1 MAEQYV
7 PSRRWRII
15 AFGITMAVVAAL
27 IPIIAMTWVSYNAAL
42 HKEQERL
49 AAVADRAVGRAIST
63 FEEVHRT
70 LDTISGQM
78 LEPCSPPHIAVM
90 RDQTINTMSVE
101 EIGYF
106 ENGIL
111 KCSSWG
117 KADTEITQSVPDFT
131 TPDGLEI
138 ILRVKPRA
146 SLSQEFSAIILGNYN
161 ALILPASFLDIALK
175 DQMAVYLSKEDKQI
189 IAKRDDSN
197 LFGAEA
203 AITDASQLAASS
215 FLVGVADREGLRAV
229 VIVPRNK
236 LGFLIWDEMLVFLPV
251 GVLLAIALVSAVYWF
266 SRRRLSPQA
275 ELELAVRNREF
286 IVHYQPI
293 IELST
298 GVCVG
303 AEALVRWKM
312 PDGTFVRPDL
322 FIPVAEETGLIA
334 PITDQ
339 VIDTVIRDL
348 KGALNNDRTLHI
360 AINVSASDI
369 ETGRIIDVLDR
380 KLRDTGV
387 RKEQI
392 WLEATERGFMD
403 IESAGM
409 TLDRARQAGHSVAID
424 DFGTGYSNL
433 QYLQGLPLDAI
444 KIDKS
449 FVQMIGRE
457 TATSSVIELI
467 IDLTK
472 KLDSVSVAEGVE
484 TEEQAAFLKARG
496 VIYAQGWLF
505 SQPLGGKEFTEFQ
518 NERKRM
524 FGSFSGPLNGP
535 ELTSKWITSTGQGQ
549 RRSPSVD
556 PRVE

>member
-1 MAEQYV
+1 
-7 PSRRWRII
+7 
-15 AFGITMAVVAAL
+15 
-27 IPIIAMTWVSYNAAL
+27 
-42 HKEQERL
+42 
-49 AAVADRAVGRAIST
+49 
-63 FEEVHRT
+63 
-70 LDTISGQM
+70 
-78 LEPCSPPHIAVM
+78 
-90 RDQTINTMSVE
+90 
-101 EIGYF
+101 
-106 ENGIL
+106 
-111 KCSSWG
+111 
-117 KADTEITQSVPDFT
+117 
-131 TPDGLEI
+131 
-138 ILRVKPRA
+138 
-146 SLSQEFSAIILGNYN
+146 
-161 ALILPASFLDIALK
+161 
-175 DQMAVYLSKEDKQI
+175 
-189 IAKRDDSN
+189 
-197 LFGAEA
+197 
-203 AITDASQLAASS
+203 
-215 FLVGVADREGLRAV
+215 
-229 VIVPRNK
+229 
-236 LGFLIWDEMLVFLPV
+236 

-369 ETGRIIDVLDR
+369 ESGRIIDVLDR
-380 KLRDTGV
+380 KLRHTGV

-484 TEEQAAFLKARG
+484 TEE
-496 VIYAQGWLF
+496 
-505 SQPLGGKEFTEFQ
+505 
-518 NERKRM
+518 
-524 FGSFSGPLNGP
+524 
-535 ELTSKWITSTGQGQ
+535 
-549 RRSPSVD
+549 
-556 PRVE
+556 

>member
-15 AFGITMAVVAAL
+15 AFGITMAVVVAL
-27 IPIIAMTWVSYNAAL
+27 IPIIAMTWVSYNVAL

-49 AAVADRAVGRAIST
+49 AAVADRAVSRAITT

-70 LDTISGQM
+70 LDAIRGQM
-78 LEPCSPPHIAVM
+78 LEPCSPVHIEVM
-90 RDQTINTMSVE
+90 RDQTVNTMSID

-117 KADTEITQSVPDFT
+117 EADTQITQSVPDFT

-146 SLSQEFSAIILGNYN
+146 SLSREFSAIKLGNYN
-161 ALILPASFLDIALK
+161 ALILPASFLDIAL
-175 DQMAVYLSKEDKQI
+175 DDEMAVYLSKKDKQV
-189 IAKRDDSN
+189 IAKKDDSN
-197 LFGAEA
+197 LFGADA

-215 FLVGVADREGLRAV
+215 FLVGVADREGLHAV
-229 VIVPRNK
+229 VIVPRSK

-266 SRRRLSPQA
+266 SRRRLSLQT

-444 KIDKS
+444 KIDQS

-496 VIYAQGWLF
+496 VTYAQGWLF
-505 SQPLGGKEFTEFQ
+505 SKPLSGKEFIAYQHRRNSVFCSSFEVLPKR
-518 NERKRM
+518 NRKNIY
-524 FGSFSGPLNGP
+524 FGSIGLNSEGTSEPL
-535 ELTSKWITSTGQGQ
+535 S
-549 RRSPSVD
+549 
-556 PRVE
+556 

>member
-15 AFGITMAVVAAL
+15 AFGIAMAVVAAL

-70 LDTISGQM
+70 LDTIRGHM
-78 LEPCSPPHIAVM
+78 LEPCSPAHIAVM
-90 RDQTINTMSVE
+90 RDQTVNTMSVE

-106 ENGIL
+106 ENGTL

-146 SLSQEFSAIILGNYN
+146 SLSREFSAIKLGNYN
-161 ALILPASFLDIALK
+161 ALILPASFLDIAL
-175 DQMAVYLSKEDKQI
+175 DDEMAVYLSKKDKQI

-197 LFGAEA
+197 LFGADA

-229 VIVPRNK
+229 VIVPRSK

-251 GVLLAIALVSAVYWF
+251 GVLIAIALVSAVYWF

-380 KLRDTGV
+380 KLRNTGV

-403 IESAGM
+403 IETAGG

-449 FVQMIGRE
+449 FVQMIGRQ

-467 IDLTK
+467 IELTK

-484 TEEQAAFLKARG
+484 TEEQATFLTARG
-496 VIYAQGWLF
+496 VTYAQGWLF
-505 SQPLGGKEFTEFQ
+505 SKPLGGKEFIAYQTD
-518 NERKRM
+518 RKRM
-524 FGSFSGPLNGP
+524 FGSAFEVLPTRNKRKLPFECASLKENGVAQ
-535 ELTSKWITSTGQGQ
+535 TKS
-549 RRSPSVD
+549 
-556 PRVE
+556 